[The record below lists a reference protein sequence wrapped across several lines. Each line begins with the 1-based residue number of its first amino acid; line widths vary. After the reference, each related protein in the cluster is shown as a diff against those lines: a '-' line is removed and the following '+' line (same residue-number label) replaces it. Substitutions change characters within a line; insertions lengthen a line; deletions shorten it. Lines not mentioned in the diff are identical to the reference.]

1 MQQVNGAILRL
12 KKLGSRIY
20 ACYTLLK
27 LIMCLNDCPE
37 IKTLSAYLDRMQKIE
52 KLSHVRKSLE
62 HWKTKSSV
70 TCSQLWQSASSPFI
84 YDIQFPCEPFRGKKE
99 TRGKRKKC
107 IFRTINIFFIN
118 KSFTDTQHWC
128 CGFYGRKNLWL
139 YPSHR
144 SIFFVTLALGAI
156 CIRLEAAYCTGCWG
170 KNLNDE
176 YCPYFTRIAPGKKEK
191 NW

>member
-84 YDIQFPCEPFRGKKE
+84 YNSHARHFVEKKRREERGKNAFFE
-99 TRGKRKKC
+99 QLTFSLLINPSQTHNTDVVAFMGGK
-107 IFRTINIFFIN
+107 I
-118 KSFTDTQHWC
+118 
-128 CGFYGRKNLWL
+128 CGSIL
-139 YPSHR
+139 HR

-156 CIRLEAAYCTGCWG
+156 CIRLEAAYCTGC
-170 KNLNDE
+170 
-176 YCPYFTRIAPGKKEK
+176 
-191 NW
+191 